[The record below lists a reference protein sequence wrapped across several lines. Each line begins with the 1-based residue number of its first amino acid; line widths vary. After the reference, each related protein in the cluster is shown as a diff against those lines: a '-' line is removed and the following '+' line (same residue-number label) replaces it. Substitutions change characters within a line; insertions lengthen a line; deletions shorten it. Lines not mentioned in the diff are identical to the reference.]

1 MRLLILTQW
10 FDPEPTF
17 KGLLFAKE
25 MAKRGFEVEVLTG
38 FPNYPGG
45 KVYPGY
51 RIRWLQREVVDG
63 VRVTRVPLFPSH
75 GRSKVGRVL
84 NYASFMLSTAIYGL
98 FFMRR
103 PDVVY
108 AYHPPLTVGLTAAM
122 LRIFRRIPFVYDI
135 QDLWPDTLS
144 ATGMIG
150 NKRILGL
157 VSRFCDFVYAKAA
170 AIVVLSPGFKARL
183 MQRGVPEQ
191 KLTHI
196 YNWCDESAIIST
208 ESIAVIPDCL
218 TSGFSVLFAGNMGD
232 AQGLESVLSAAEVLQ
247 KRPVDANL
255 VFLGDGIAAD
265 RLKTIAAAKSLRNVH
280 FLPKVPMS
288 VVGAYLAAAKV
299 LLIHLRDDELFEI
312 TIPSKTQ
319 AYMAAGKPLL
329 MAVRGDAADLVRK
342 ASCGVCV
349 NPGDPEDLADAI
361 SKMAS
366 MSESELLR
374 YAVNASAFYRN
385 YLSVTAGCDAFAS
398 VFHQLRARHD

>member
-17 KGLLFAKE
+17 TGLLFAKE
-25 MAKRGFEVEVLTG
+25 MAKRGFDVEVLTG

-51 RIRWLQREVVDG
+51 RIKWFQREVVDG
-63 VRVTRVPLFPSH
+63 VKVTRVPLIPSH
-75 GRSKVGRVL
+75 GRSKTGRVL
-84 NYASFMLSTAIYGL
+84 NYASFMLSTAFYGL

-108 AYHPPLTVGLTAAM
+108 AYHPPLTVGLTAAI

-135 QDLWPDTLS
+135 QDLWPDTLN

-150 NKRILGL
+150 NRRVLGL
-157 VSRFCDFVYAKAA
+157 VSRLCDFVYAKAD
-170 AIVVLSPGFKARL
+170 AIVVLSPGFKTRL
-183 MQRGVPEQ
+183 MQRGVPER
-191 KLTHI
+191 KLTLI
-196 YNWCDESAIIST
+196 YNWCDESAVT
-208 ESIAVIPDCL
+208 AADPTTQVPACL
-218 TSGFSVLFAGNMGD
+218 TSGFSVLFAGNIGD
-232 AQGLESVLSAAEVLQ
+232 AQGLDSVLAAAEIL
-247 KRPVDANL
+247 RNRSLSANI

-265 RLKTIAAAKSLRNVH
+265 RLKTMADKKNLRNVL

-288 VVGAYLAAAKV
+288 IVGAYLSAAKV

-349 NPGDPEDLADAI
+349 NPDDPEGLADAI
-361 SKMAS
+361 SKMAA
-366 MSESELLR
+366 MGEPELMNYGAR
-374 YAVNASAFYRN
+374 AAKFYQDC
-385 YLSVTAGCDAFAS
+385 LSVAAGCDSFAA
-398 VFHQLRARHD
+398 VFRQIRENCD